1 MVVSKIDPSISY
13 MELKSVD
20 PTDLSKETS
29 LYQINVNGVDIIIAI
44 GNSKNQ
50 YADRNITYY
59 PVYLV
64 KHNNKVVQIGLYE
77 VKSTDVMSLV
87 DENGELDIE
96 RIDEPLIYT
105 FANKVFL
112 NKTRLVPEEEE
123 KAQQTKIMKSVP
135 TQNVVEE
142 KQVLKVTE
150 IPIPESRKDTFKT
163 IKNALVLD
171 PLKPETAKISQ
182 AERSKYVEQSAD
194 TWIQK
199 YMKNRNYY
207 IVDNEGKGDCLF
219 ATIREAYK
227 MIGQETTVDKLR
239 KKVADQADM
248 NVFKNYRER
257 YTMFATRLKEIT
269 AESAKIKAEFDGLK
283 QQVANIIDK
292 EQQKILLAEA
302 KKKQNIYNGLKEEN
316 NMTKLLFNE
325 VKFIKDIKNLDEF
338 KRTLTSCEFWAD
350 EWAINTLERVL
361 NVKFITLS
369 SEKYKAG
376 DLNNVLSCGGTTDP
390 IIENRGEFNP
400 EYYIIL
406 DHTGDHYKNIGY
418 KKHLI
423 FTFKELPYDI
433 KRMIVDKCM
442 EGTGGIYNLILD
454 FIGFKHDLTKGREPS
469 PRFDELSEG
478 KMMNLYDDNIIFMF
492 YSKSDPKPLPGQGAG
507 EKIPIEKVT
516 DFVVLNGIKD
526 WRKKLSNDWIQPF
539 TLDNHRWSSVEH
551 YYQASKFKKNNPEFY
566 LLFSLDSGTELAQ
579 SAEMAKAAGGT
590 TGKNKDTLIR
600 PVNVE
605 IDPDF
610 YAKRKEQEMYDA
622 QLAKFTQ
629 NQDLKDL
636 LKATQRAKL
645 VHYVKGQPPIT
656 FDNLMLIRDKIQKGE
671 I

>member
-29 LYQINVNGVDIIIAI
+29 LYQINVNGVDVIIAL
-44 GNSKNQ
+44 GNAKNQ
-50 YADRNITYY
+50 YSDRNITYY

-64 KHNNKVVQIGLYE
+64 KHNNKVIQIGLYE

-87 DENGELDIE
+87 DETGELDIE
-96 RIDEPLIYT
+96 RVDEPLIYT

-112 NKTRLVPEEEE
+112 NKTRLVPEEETP
-123 KAQQTKIMKSVP
+123 KPIIPKGTINK
-135 TQNVVEE
+135 EE
-142 KQVLKVTE
+142 PQVLKVTE

-171 PLKPETAKISQ
+171 PLKPETAKMSQ
-182 AERSKYVEQSAD
+182 AERTKYVEQSAD
-194 TWIQK
+194 TWVQK
-199 YMKNRNYY
+199 YMKNKNYY
-207 IVDNEGKGDCLF
+207 LVDNEGKGDCLF

-227 MIGQETTVDKLR
+227 TIGQETTVDKLR

-248 NVFKNYRER
+248 QVFKNYRER
-257 YTMFATRLKEIT
+257 YSMFASRLKEIT
-269 AESAKIKAEFDGLK
+269 AESAKIKAEYDSIK
-283 QQVANIIDK
+283 QQMANIIDK
-292 EQQKILLAEA
+292 EQQKALLAEA
-302 KKKQNIYNGLKEEN
+302 NRKLKMYNGLKEEN
-316 NMTKLLFNE
+316 NMTKQLFNE

-338 KRTLTSCEFWAD
+338 KRMLTSCEFWAD

-376 DLNNVLSCGGTTDP
+376 DINNVLSCGGPVDP
-390 IIENRGEFNP
+390 IIENKGEFNP
-400 EYYIIL
+400 EYYIML

-433 KRMIVDKCM
+433 KRMVVDKCM

-454 FIGFKHDLTKGREPS
+454 FVGFKHELTQGREPA

-478 KMMNLYDDNIIFMF
+478 KMMNLYDDNITFVF

-507 EKIPIEKVT
+507 ETIPLEKIT
-516 DFVVLNGIKD
+516 DFVVLNGVKD
-526 WRKKLSNDWIQPF
+526 WRKKLANDWIQPF

-566 LLFSLDSGTELAQ
+566 LSLSLDSGTELAQ
-579 SAEMAKAAGGT
+579 SAEMAKAAGSK
-590 TGKNKDTLIR
+590 TGKYKDTLIR

-629 NQDLKDL
+629 NQDLKEL

-645 VHYVKGQPPIT
+645 VHYVKGQPPVT